1 MADFFKSIISPS
13 SPENLQRQAM
23 RKIEADLKEDSPL
36 LYKNGLVQPVF
47 AETLRILY
55 ENTAPIMDILCDTF
69 CSTDLDTSRRFEEQL
84 LFTGFDPEAC
94 EIIGSMEF
102 NRRKE
107 RAKDAENLNRHFE
120 AEHKELEKVVKQLNS
135 QEFIKID
142 QTFDKLKQL
151 SDVCK
156 YSYMTALKLFD
167 PNFSTAPS
175 YTPSFQALPPELLEN
190 SLQDLYFVFAELD
203 ITTAVFN
210 AIVALAKL
218 KNGNVSDMEA
228 ARLKDNLQKI
238 QSIAKNHF
246 TKKALMLLIRLAK
259 KNHDYIPERAIYN
272 GAVRQKYADYL
283 ESRFRVDETRLKG
296 EIQDERIG
304 DEIKK
309 VFSGEPLT
317 SLKGYTKETDAVL
330 RQSTPCSF
338 VWIMPLQLLKNFFTK
353 FYAEHVKPLLNDIV
367 IEGYFNNAAYKSE
380 FSGSVFTCNDS
391 LERIEAFEAKFD
403 RGKEFDE
410 ANITSLVRD
419 SHKDPSFESTLKIM
433 VEKINK
439 EAKELVQAETT
450 NVLQLYKKISDILVE
465 SKKPA
470 SDVITNLKVLMISS
484 RNRENSDI
492 MESQNGKWK
501 IFLEI
506 MKNYV
511 IIGSIEKK

>member
-1 MADFFKSIISPS
+1 MADFFKLIMSPS

-23 RKIEADLKEDSPL
+23 RKIENDLKADSPL
-36 LYKNGLVQPVF
+36 LYKSGLIQPAF
-47 AETLRILY
+47 AETLNILY
-55 ENTAPIMDILCDTF
+55 KNTAPIMDILCDTF
-69 CSTDLDTSRRFEEQL
+69 CSTDLDTNRRFEEQL
-84 LFTGFDPEAC
+84 LFTGFDNEAC
-94 EIIGSMEF
+94 AIIESMEF
-102 NRRKE
+102 SKRKE
-107 RAKDAENLNRHFE
+107 RAKDVENLNRHFE
-120 AEHKELEKVVKQLNS
+120 TEHKELEKVIKQLNS
-135 QEFIKID
+135 TEFIRID

-156 YSYMTALKLFD
+156 FSYVTALKLFD
-167 PNFSTAPS
+167 PNFSTVSS
-175 YTPSFQALPPELLEN
+175 YTPSFQPLPPELLEN
-190 SLQDLYFVFAELD
+190 SLQELYFVFAELD
-203 ITTAVFN
+203 ITNAVYN
-210 AIVALAKL
+210 AIVALARL
-218 KNGNVSDMEA
+218 KNGNISDMEA
-228 ARLKDNLQKI
+228 ARLKENLQKI
-238 QSIAKNHF
+238 QSIAKNYF

-272 GAVRQKYADYL
+272 GAVRQKYASYL

-304 DEIKK
+304 DEINK
-309 VFSGEPLT
+309 VFSGEPLVP
-317 SLKGYTKETDAVL
+317 LKGYTKETDSFL

-353 FYAEHVKPLLNDIV
+353 FYTEHVKPLLNDIV

-380 FSGSVFTCNDS
+380 FSANVFTCNDS
-391 LERIEAFEAKFD
+391 LERIEAFEVKFE
-403 RGKEFDE
+403 RGKEYDE

-439 EAKELVQAETT
+439 EAKEIVQAETT

-465 SKKPA
+465 SKKPS

-492 MESQNGKWK
+492 MESQNGRWK

-511 IIGSIEKK
+511 IIGNIEKK